1 VINMQ
6 SSLEHHLLQV
16 SVAQGIPQVT
26 ADTEQNYLSLEVTPF
41 EQATIV
47 HEVGSPPSPEYL
59 QVYRTAIIFATRP
72 SFGIGIWTLTFSFF
86 MGVTHELMFAIAHEK
101 AFFRRVSK
109 VPMSRFFLGQAIR
122 QIDRSK

>member
-1 VINMQ
+1 MVDRGVINIQ

-59 QVYRTAIIFATRP
+59 QVYRTAIIFATRS
-72 SFGIGIWTLTFSFF
+72 SFWDQVLDTHLLFF
-86 MGVTHELMFAIAHEK
+86 HGSH
-101 AFFRRVSK
+101 
-109 VPMSRFFLGQAIR
+109 P
-122 QIDRSK
+122 